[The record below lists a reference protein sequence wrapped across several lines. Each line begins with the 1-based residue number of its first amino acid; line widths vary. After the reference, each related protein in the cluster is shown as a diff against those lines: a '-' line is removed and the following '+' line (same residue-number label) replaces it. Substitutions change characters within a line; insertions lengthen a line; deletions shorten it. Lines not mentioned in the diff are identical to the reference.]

1 MVDGVDVGSF
11 VVAQKELI
19 VISLHTAMPFGQSP
33 LFDPAEL
40 VEFAKGVTAR
50 LP

>member
-1 MVDGVDVGSF
+1 MVDGVGVGSF

-19 VISLHTAMPFGQSP
+19 VISLHTAMSSGQSP
-33 LFDPAEL
+33 LFDPLEL
-40 VEFAKGVTAR
+40 VELAEGVTSR

>member
-1 MVDGVDVGSF
+1 MVDSVGVGSF

-19 VISLHTAMPFGQSP
+19 VISLHTAMSSGQSP
-33 LFDPAEL
+33 LFDPLEL
-40 VEFAKGVTAR
+40 VELAEGVTSR